1 MQRLA
6 IVVLF
11 GVASCQPG
19 PHELTDFERSAVT
32 AEIEKE
38 AQEFLDAMFARDIER
53 WSSPLRR
60 DGFEMLING
69 DLRESYEE
77 VRRSRSRKLES
88 WAKAE
93 GAWDGAR
100 VRVLSPNAAVFRGYA
115 HATIE
120 ITSGETVHFPK
131 NFFTLVFER
140 LDDGWKI
147 SSIHESFDFGTLA
160 ITPASTEEMKESSG
174 N

>member
-6 IVVLF
+6 IVVLL

-19 PHELTDFERSAVT
+19 PHELTDPERSAVT

-53 WSSPLRR
+53 WSSLLRR

-69 DLRESYEE
+69 NLRESYEE
-77 VRRSRSRKLES
+77 VRTSRSHAFSES

-100 VRVLSPNAAVFRGYA
+100 ARVLSPNAAVFRGYA
-115 HATIE
+115 HGTIE
-120 ITSGETVHFPK
+120 MTSGETVHFPK
-131 NFFTLVFER
+131 VFFT
-140 LDDGWKI
+140 
-147 SSIHESFDFGTLA
+147 
-160 ITPASTEEMKESSG
+160 
-174 N
+174 

>member
-38 AQEFLDAMFARDIER
+38 AQEFLDAMLARDIER
-53 WSSPLRR
+53 WSSLLRR

-69 DLRESYEE
+69 NLRESYEE

-120 ITSGETVHFPK
+120 MTSGETIHFPK
-131 NFFTLVFER
+131 NFFGFPILNDT
-140 LDDGWKI
+140 D
-147 SSIHESFDFGTLA
+147 SIMPVGSDMVYIEIPNLNTTGSGEL
-160 ITPASTEEMKESSG
+160 STKR
-174 N
+174 